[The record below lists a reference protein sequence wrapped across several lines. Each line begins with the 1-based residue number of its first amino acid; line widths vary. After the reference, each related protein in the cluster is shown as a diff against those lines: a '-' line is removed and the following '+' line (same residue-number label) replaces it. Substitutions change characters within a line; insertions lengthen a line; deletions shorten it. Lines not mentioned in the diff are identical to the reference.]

1 MKPARRHHPLLLLT
15 PMLAA
20 LALFFVYPL
29 LSAFRSSFYDWDL
42 LTPPRFVGFDN
53 YRAVLRTGEL
63 TSSLSTTLL
72 ISCIVVLGSLIL
84 GLGLALAVH
93 RPGRLAALARSA
105 VFSAYVVSWVSVG
118 LLFLWIFDADAGIVN
133 RALAMIGVAPVRWL
147 TSASVA
153 PVTVGLIVT
162 WKVTGYAMVV
172 FLSGLSGLPPEVQEA
187 AALDGAGPWARFRHV
202 TLPLLRPTAV
212 FVGTTSLI
220 ASFQV
225 FDVVRLLT
233 QGGPV
238 RSTTVL
244 VYAIYE
250 QLFRDLRVGRASA
263 LVVLFFVILSGL
275 TWLKLR
281 VFRRGDQAEEA
292 T

>member
-1 MKPARRHHPLLLLT
+1 MKPSRPSQPYWLLAPMLLLLGV
-15 PMLAA
+15 
-20 LALFFVYPL
+20 FFLYPL
-29 LSAFRSSFYDWDL
+29 LSALHTSFYDWDL
-42 LTPPRFVGFDN
+42 LTPPRFVGLAN
-53 YRAVLRTGEL
+53 YRAIVGSGEL
-63 TSSLSTTLL
+63 FSSLGTTLL
-72 ISCIVVLGSLIL
+72 VSAVVVTGSL
-84 GLGLALAVH
+84 GLGLALAVAVH
-93 RPGRLAALARSA
+93 RPGRIAALARSA

-133 RALAMIGVAPVRWL
+133 RALGGLGLPPVKWL
-147 TSASVA
+147 TSTALAPLTVA
-153 PVTVGLIVT
+153 LIVI

-172 FLSGLSGLPPEVQEA
+172 FLSGLSALPPEVNEA

-202 TLPLLRPTAV
+202 TLPLLRPTAA
-212 FVGTTSLI
+212 FVATTSLI
-220 ASFQV
+220 ASFQL

-263 LVVLFFVILSGL
+263 LVVVFFVALGLLS
-275 TWLKLR
+275 WLKLR
-281 VFRRGDQAEEA
+281 AFRAEEPA
-292 T
+292 